1 MSSKHEE
8 KRKEKNV
15 MRIQNIVLELSRPGN
30 EQGRYESKRINKG
43 YKTEEET
50 SKIS

>member
-8 KRKEKNV
+8 KKRKNV
-15 MRIQNIVLELSRPGN
+15 RRIQNIVLELSRPGK
-30 EQGRYESKRINKG
+30 EQGRYGSKRINKG